1 MHKGPKLLVRL
12 SESGRAPR
20 PSQYAV
26 RLRRTALRHSSPHAT
41 TPAMSRLA
49 EKWLDVDSS
58 STAETCSKAVGSF
71 CFLGATRS
79 HFYPSL

>member
-1 MHKGPKLLVRL
+1 MHQGPKLLVRL

-26 RLRRTALRHSSPHAT
+26 RFAQNRTRHSSPHAT

-49 EKWLDVDSS
+49 EKWLDIDSS
-58 STAETCSKAVGSF
+58 STAETWSNAVDSF

-79 HFYPSL
+79 HFYSCL